1 MAVRRCVMIKIVND
15 KWERGLFKN
24 KGQINGLS
32 YQES

>member
-1 MAVRRCVMIKIVND
+1 MAVQRCVIKIVNE